1 MYRGIQPGLVRD
13 AGDYVHRYV
22 PYVSILSADAKTDY
36 SWYDSRSSEGMSE
49 E

>member
-1 MYRGIQPGLVRD
+1 MYRVIQPGLVRD